1 MCGSASRD
9 GKIDVLSRS
18 VFEIVQLRPRMTED
32 PRARRLPWFAASWCP
47 GPPPAPRRRSLSW
60 VWAAPFPVPLR
71 CRAAAEGKSRKPR
84 CPSPCGPRDLPK
96 VGAALQLM
104 LAPGTRGGVELF
116 WAVVS
121 RAFSPGLCRASH
133 AFQPW
138 ALRWEGD
145 LGHWTQA
152 CRAALRWLRIG
163 SGGHWVAWLQGAVA
177 RLTVSCGPSTQA
189 HVPAVV
195 RLARGPSLCLWLGP
209 ETPVATW
216 QTCVG
221 GWDRVPQALFCSLRP
236 SPTQLVL
243 APRQT
248 GTWEL

>member
-1 MCGSASRD
+1 
-9 GKIDVLSRS
+9 
-18 VFEIVQLRPRMTED
+18 MTED

-138 ALRWEGD
+138 ALRWEGGPGALD
-145 LGHWTQA
+145 PGLPGGSALAQNRQRRALGGMVAGRSGKAYSELRSQHTGTCPGGGQA
-152 CRAALRWLRIG
+152 GSWAL
-163 SGGHWVAWLQGAVA
+163 SVPVA
-177 RLTVSCGPSTQA
+177 RARNTCGHLADLRGGLGQSPAGTVLLP
-189 HVPAVV
+189 
-195 RLARGPSLCLWLGP
+195 
-209 ETPVATW
+209 
-216 QTCVG
+216 
-221 GWDRVPQALFCSLRP
+221 
-236 SPTQLVL
+236 PTQPHPACPGSPADRNLGVVG
-243 APRQT
+243 RK
-248 GTWEL
+248 